1 MNLQIVRIT
10 MLTFVWMFVAYQLA
24 SLGAALMSVYPSD
37 PLFLRLVSLVILAAV
52 AATLTSI
59 GTVWGWFFGVLYTIA
74 SVSNAAWQIFHSDRA
89 WRPSLLRGIAAD
101 LVFGAALYMS
111 AKSSAR
117 KQTENL
123 R

>member
-1 MNLQIVRIT
+1 
-10 MLTFVWMFVAYQLA
+10 MLTFIWMFVAYQLT

-37 PLFLRLVSLVILAAV
+37 PLFLRLALLVILAAF

-59 GTVWGWFFGVLYTIA
+59 RIVWGWFFGVLYTIA
-74 SVSNAAWQIFHSDRA
+74 SVSYAAWQIFHSDPA

-101 LVFGAALYMS
+101 LVFGAVVYAS
-111 AKSSAR
+111 AKSIER
-117 KQTENL
+117 RHRNF